1 MVDVLDTRACHVPLA
16 RPDDAAALCGE
27 LSFVAAPERS
37 AVLRRW
43 HDEAR
48 LVVIVDVA
56 PSARTRLAEVIE
68 ESVERT
74 LGAHGAAAPGIGT
87 AGDPEA
93 QLSDQ
98 LFRARR
104 AGKRGIAL
112 ALGKL
117 RAIAGTRGALDADD
131 SATLGFFATATH
143 TRPLALLLDADDATT
158 GACGDPIP
166 LASLMMPTPGLSP
179 EPEPDPGPE
188 LVPVPDPVTVTV
200 TVTDPDL
207 APTRSESHTAGA
219 AVAADD
225 NDDWRAFLL
234 ALTAARGPQPLAAFE
249 KLFTQSYLPLTTAI
263 ARGLTDPRACQ
274 ATDDFRRTF
283 ARSFAEA
290 VPTFAL
296 TGKRPRMVLDAPD
309 IAARIARLHGAR
321 STQLLCVDAMRW
333 DLGALVAT
341 SVARTLGPRAS
352 LTEEMNLFAA
362 LPSTTLRQLECIAR
376 GPDALRE
383 KTNPEADDTAARG
396 RGAEVLRRMRVGSR
410 DLYKLDLVEARL
422 RTFEAAGDGARA
434 TLDAFPEIA
443 ERVADVIGKHAATL
457 AARTLLFVFGDHGFA
472 IDASGAA
479 RQGGSSPEEVLVPAY
494 AFLVGA
500 VH

>member
-1 MVDVLDTRACHVPLA
+1 MVDVLDTRACHVAQA
-16 RPDDAAALCGE
+16 RPDDAAAPCGE
-27 LSFVAAPERS
+27 LSFVAAPERPS
-37 AVLRRW
+37 VLGRW

-48 LVVIVDVA
+48 LVVIVDVVPA
-56 PSARTRLAEVIE
+56 ARTRLADVIE
-68 ESVERT
+68 EAVERT

-117 RAIAGTRGALDADD
+117 RAIAGTRGSLDADD
-131 SATLGFFATATH
+131 SATLGFFASATR

-166 LASLMMPTPGLSP
+166 LASLMMSSFATAPALSIQP
-179 EPEPDPGPE
+179 EPEPEPEREPEPE
-188 LVPVPDPVTVTV
+188 LPAAAT
-200 TVTDPDL
+200 
-207 APTRSESHTAGA
+207 ASAISQTAGA
-219 AVAADD
+219 AFAEDD
-225 NDDWRAFLL
+225 DSWRTWLL

-263 ARGLTDPRACQ
+263 ARGLTDPRARQ
-274 ATDDFRRTF
+274 ATEDFRRTF

-333 DLGALVAT
+333 DLGALVAP
-341 SVARTLGPRAS
+341 SVARTLGPRAT

-410 DLYKLDLVEARL
+410 DIYKLDLVEARL
-422 RTFEAAGDGARA
+422 RSFEAAGDGARA

-443 ERVADVIGKHAATL
+443 DRVADVIGKHAATL

-472 IDASGAA
+472 IEASGAA
-479 RQGGSSPEEVLVPAY
+479 RQGGSSPEEVLVPAF
-494 AFLVGA
+494 AFLIGA